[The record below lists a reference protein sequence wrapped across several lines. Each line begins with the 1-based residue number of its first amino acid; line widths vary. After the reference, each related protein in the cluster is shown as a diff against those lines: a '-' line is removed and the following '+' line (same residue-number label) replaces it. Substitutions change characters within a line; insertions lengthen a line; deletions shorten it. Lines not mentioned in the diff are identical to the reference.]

1 MSLKKVAFM
10 ILASILISLSP
21 AICDAPAPEDAA
33 PVQRTI
39 LQRADIPGTGLEL
52 IYALVEVTA
61 DSIPPHK
68 LDYVMIGEIIEGD
81 YWIRI
86 GDEPRRLLH
95 PGDTLIIPGGAL
107 HQEGAIGKTVKVKA
121 AYVNAKGAT
130 LVNPQK

>member
-1 MSLKKVAFM
+1 MKQYAFL
-10 ILASILISLSP
+10 ILASLFVSLSP
-21 AICDAPAPEDAA
+21 AIGDEPKPDAAA

-39 LQRADIPGTGLEL
+39 LQRADIPGTDLEL

-95 PGDTLIIPGGAL
+95 PGDTLIIPGGAM
-107 HQEGAIGKTVKVKA
+107 HQEGAIGKRVKVKA
-121 AYVNAKGAT
+121 AYVNTKGAT